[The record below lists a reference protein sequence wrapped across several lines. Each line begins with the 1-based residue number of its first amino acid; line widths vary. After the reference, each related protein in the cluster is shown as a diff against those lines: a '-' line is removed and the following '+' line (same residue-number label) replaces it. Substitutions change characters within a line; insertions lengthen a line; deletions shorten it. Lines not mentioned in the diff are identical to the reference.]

1 MRSLF
6 NTFNK
11 INNKRNS
18 KEGETKEKKK
28 VTVTIVVNA
37 LTVAMRPVLIFF
49 TVYFAAGYLIVFV
62 VYVNE
67 YKFIY
72 VKTYCLNVLNIY
84 G

>member
-6 NTFNK
+6 NIFNK
-11 INNKRNS
+11 INNKRSS

-62 VYVNE
+62 VYANKYILE
-67 YKFIY
+67 IYK
-72 VKTYCLNVLNIY
+72 KLAVLFSKI
-84 G
+84 